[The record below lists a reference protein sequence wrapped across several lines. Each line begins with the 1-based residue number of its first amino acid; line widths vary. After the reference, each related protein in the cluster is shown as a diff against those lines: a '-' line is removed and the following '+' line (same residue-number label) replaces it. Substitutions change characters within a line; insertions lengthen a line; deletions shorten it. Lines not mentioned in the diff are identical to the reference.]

1 MTILNDSVSQ
11 FRRIA
16 PGLKT
21 FLIIYLAFQFF
32 PIYDLTGS
40 TIQPMIGDLQ
50 HRYIHSNLRR
60 ILVTLVL
67 IYSYL
72 INDPMLVALM
82 VCFILHK
89 TSINYKAEHRHSD

>member
-1 MTILNDSVSQ
+1 MSVLSNSVSQ
-11 FRRIA
+11 FRKIA
-16 PGLKT
+16 PGLKI

-50 HRYIHSNLRR
+50 YMYINSNLRR
-60 ILVTLVL
+60 TIVTLVL
-67 IYSYL
+67 IYSFL

-82 VCFILHK
+82 VLFIVHK
-89 TSINYKAEHRHSD
+89 TSMNYKTQYRK